1 LLRTFLTL
9 FNLMESG
16 NSDNLSPDPERHHRS
31 HSHASGHR
39 SHHRHHRS
47 SSSRNKSY
55 SSQHTSGR
63 KHRLEDL
70 PRLRSRRRVESFFIK
85 NILVFFG
92 VIFLGGAI
100 WFGYNAWKKDR
111 IQDLTSTEQVSPSAD
126 NSVLEH
132 VDLLS
137 ITRIQPHKSADQ
149 APQTTTVLIVL
160 LFVVFILSGL
170 VISIRVNNILLRCF
184 SFFAWICLALWLLI
198 KLFFISDLLYFYSY
212 IILSTLIF
220 SLFFLSGLVDS
231 YVARNRWKY
240 KLEYILILFNSLF
253 YLCTILVVFQRFG
266 FRNYQ
271 SGFVFLLSTFHLLGI
286 YYTDKKN
293 MVINHVPYLLSML
306 FVFCIF
312 LPSIFRLN
320 SLLVFL
326 SPLSVLLILFSNYSR
341 NRIAILFSFFTM
353 MAMFGIY
360 LFQWGAYYIPGII
373 RQKGSEDIHLF
384 FKGLIAGVFLWTAF
398 AINNSQLAKINRMG
412 SSPKWLKKSI
422 YRKMVK
428 GVYLI
433 IIYLASYW
441 VFQFFIGK
449 LIIIK
454 EIDILLFFM
463 FNCLYFI
470 VMIPVL
476 AKQHSS
482 YLRPVIIV
490 SLLSTFIY
498 PVFIHIQVMVHRNTC
513 FSIMNASPMPFL
525 LHYLNVAFLL
535 ILIYVLIHYY
545 KRTFARMKIV
555 IKLFWGYLYLMM
567 VFLLLS
573 EFDHLSVIYSIKNN
587 LVIENTIF
595 STARI
600 SSSLIVT
607 FSSFVV
613 LFWGFKLRSRFLRIS
628 SIVIF
633 SCVLIKIL
641 FYDISDLDNL
651 TKTLFLFIFGV
662 IILAISY
669 SYSALKKW
677 AFQKEDSKAQRSSS
691 KRGRNRSITESS

>member
-1 LLRTFLTL
+1 MLRTSQTL

-16 NSDNLSPDPERHHRS
+16 NSDNLSPDPARHHRS
-31 HSHASGHR
+31 HNHASGHR

-47 SSSRNKSY
+47 SSSLNKSI
-55 SSQHTSGR
+55 SSQHISGR

-70 PRLRSRRRVESFFIK
+70 PKLRSRRRVESFLIK

-92 VIFLGGAI
+92 IIFLGGAI

-111 IQDLTSTEQVSPSAD
+111 VPTVSSTEQVDPATD
-126 NSVLEH
+126 NSGLDH

-149 APQTTTVLIVL
+149 APKTTTVLIVL
-160 LFVVFILSGL
+160 LFVVFILSAL
-170 VISIRVNNILLRCF
+170 VISIRVNNILLRCI
-184 SFFAWICLALWLLI
+184 SFLAWICLAIWLLI
-198 KLFFISDLLYFYSY
+198 KLFSMSDLLYFYSY
-212 IILSTLIF
+212 AILSTVIF
-220 SLFFLSGLVDS
+220 CFFFLSGLVDS
-231 YVARNRWKY
+231 YVAKNRWKY
-240 KLEYILILFNSLF
+240 KLEYFLILFNTLF
-253 YLCTILVVFQRFG
+253 YLCTILVICERFG
-266 FRNYQ
+266 FGNYQ

-312 LPSIFRLN
+312 LPSIFRIN

-341 NRIAILFSFFTM
+341 NRISILFSFFTM
-353 MAMFGIY
+353 MTMFGIY
-360 LFQWGAYYIPGII
+360 LFQWGAFYIPGII
-373 RQKGSEDIHLF
+373 MQQGSEDIQLF
-384 FKGLIAGVFLWTAF
+384 FRGLVAGVFLWTAF

-412 SSPKWLKKSI
+412 SSPKWLKKPI

-454 EIDILLFFM
+454 EIDLQLFFI

-470 VMIPVL
+470 FMIPVL

-498 PVFIHIQVMVHRNTC
+498 PVFIHLQVLELRNTC
-513 FSIMNASPMPFL
+513 FTVMNVSPMPFL

-535 ILIYVLIHYY
+535 ILIYVLIHHY

-555 IKLFWGYLYLMM
+555 IKLFWGYLYFML
-567 VFLLLS
+567 VFVLLS
-573 EFDHLSVIYSIKNN
+573 EFDHLSVIYAAKHN
-587 LVIENTIF
+587 LVIENSIF
-595 STARI
+595 ASERI
-600 SSSLIVT
+600 SSSLLLI

-613 LFWGFKLRSRFLRIS
+613 LFFGFKLRSRFLRIS
-628 SIVIF
+628 SIVIL
-633 SCVLIKIL
+633 SSVLIKIL
-641 FYDISDLDNL
+641 FFDISDLNNL
-651 TKTLFLFIFGV
+651 TKTLLLFIFGV

-669 SYSALKKW
+669 SYYALKKW
-677 AFQKEDSKAQRSSS
+677 VFQKEVSEAQRNSS
-691 KRGRNRSITESS
+691 KRGRNRSKTENS